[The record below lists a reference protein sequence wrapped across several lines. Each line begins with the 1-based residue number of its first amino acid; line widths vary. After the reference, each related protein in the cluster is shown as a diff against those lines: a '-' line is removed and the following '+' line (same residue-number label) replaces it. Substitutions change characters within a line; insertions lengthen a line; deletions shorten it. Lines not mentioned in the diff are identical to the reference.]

1 VSHLVS
7 EFDDGIY
14 DAMNKGLRLATG
26 DVVGLLNADDVF
38 AHDRVLTQVQL
49 ALQPENVDGCYADLV
64 YVDRK
69 SGDDLL
75 RYWRSNEYDKGSARY
90 GWMPPHP
97 TIYLKKSSLGR
108 IGRYRTD
115 IGPQADLEFCARLFE
130 KHELVM
136 HYVPDVWV
144 RMRAGGVTNRQVS
157 DILRGNWKSYVAL
170 RELGIASNPVCFFFR
185 KFLYRVRT
193 YLDIKSA
200 KLPGS

>member
-1 VSHLVS
+1 
-7 EFDDGIY
+7 
-14 DAMNKGLRLATG
+14 
-26 DVVGLLNADDVF
+26 
-38 AHDRVLTQVQL
+38 
-49 ALQPENVDGCYADLV
+49 
-64 YVDRK
+64 
-69 SGDDLL
+69 
-75 RYWRSNEYDKGSARY
+75 
-90 GWMPPHP
+90 
-97 TIYLKKSSLGR
+97 
-108 IGRYRTD
+108 
-115 IGPQADLEFCARLFE
+115 
-130 KHELVM
+130 M